1 MAIAPSY
8 VSMYPDGRLTHA
20 VGDLKESMMI
30 GTIGASD
37 TYVTGG
43 WALSPATF
51 GLQQIIAVDVSP
63 AGVGHPLFWN
73 AATGN
78 IQAFSAA
85 GTELVNASAALQNA
99 KFNIIVRGK

>member
-1 MAIAPSY
+1 MAVAPSY
-8 VSMYPDGRLTHA
+8 VSQLPGVTHVVGDGKEAVA
-20 VGDLKESMMI
+20 VG
-30 GTIGASD
+30 TVGAAD

-43 WALSPATF
+43 FAITPAQF
-51 GLQQIIAVDVSP
+51 GMQQIIFVDVSP
-63 AGVGHPLFWN
+63 AGTGHPLAWN

-99 KFNIIVRGK
+99 KFNIRVFGK